1 MDIAREASKA
11 VDHVG
16 TLTGTLRPAPNLERY
31 ILATSARRA
40 CIALCKRVEG
50 NGDLQGQLIRAQKKP
65 STSRSRVEGM
75 LDNVNIGGSPHL
87 ESIDQRLG
95 LRRYSRPARG

>member
-1 MDIAREASKA
+1 MTANLTDGSLWDLW
-11 VDHVG
+11 VGG
-16 TLTGTLRPAPNLERY
+16 TLTGTLRAAPNLERY

-40 CIALCKRVEG
+40 CI
-50 NGDLQGQLIRAQKKP
+50 GQLIRAHKKP
-65 STSRSRVEGM
+65 STSRWRVEGM